1 MAKNGILFN
10 WKEELAP
17 RVIGGQMV
25 DFERWMGDGTFASP
39 SERLE
44 WVPRGQVLV
53 YKVTGVVRCPGILE
67 FASGHSLSR
76 ELFKFGMCLLA

>member
-1 MAKNGILFN
+1 LAKNGILFN

-17 RVIGGQMV
+17 HVIGWQTAQ
-25 DFERWMGDGTFASP
+25 FERWMGDGTFASP

-53 YKVTGVVRCPGILE
+53 YKVAGVVRCPDILE

-76 ELFKFGMCLLA
+76 ESFKFGMRLFA